1 MVVNLAA
8 GAANG
13 FKRNRIDRTFLI
25 PVPKTENSLH
35 TESGE
40 GENGSLVGGG
50 YKYQPELHET
60 NAELVLRVPTDNRE
74 RNLRESGQKMRRHR
88 RDARDVIAVFNGG
101 TGKKIPADKGWAFE

>member
-60 NAELVLRVPTDNRE
+60 NAELVLFHSPLPDQITYQTCC
-74 RNLRESGQKMRRHR
+74 L
-88 RDARDVIAVFNGG
+88 
-101 TGKKIPADKGWAFE
+101 